1 MITKLYIDGGFRHHN
16 RTFEFGKGLTGI
28 IGKNES
34 GKSLIVE
41 FIRFALFG
49 SAALRGKSED
59 YKKLHV
65 ELWFSVR
72 NQEFHVIR
80 KAGKVELYRDGA
92 ELASGTKP
100 VNAAIIDALGYD
112 LTVFDVANACNQ
124 GNVEALSNMRPTERK
139 SMVDRTIGLD
149 VLDEV
154 IAHCGAEALAAK
166 KLADALSRNLVEPVA
181 PVKPENYSSSIDL
194 QAELDLNRGLL
205 KERNQLHGWLTA
217 APAQPNAPA
226 KCLVLETVA
235 ELTAYQRERQNLAS
249 EISDV
254 ENTLKRL
261 VLPKYPT
268 SFLDAQAEQWVSYNL
283 WNQKA
288 KLLAQGHLCCPSCS
302 HEWPIAG
309 DALKAFEDVVETTK
323 PELSESTIK
332 TERERLGNVDK
343 LDELTGVINSLS
355 AKLSDMPDRSADLTA
370 RRNADAQIAQYEA
383 QCAAYDAYQVQLVS
397 KRARY
402 NQLGSVDEEV
412 TRVEVVYQ
420 QALSYERDVKAF
432 NDAIGRYET
441 ALDQVQTHVQ
451 QSDEYAEAKRRVQAL
466 KVQVKTHL
474 LPSLNK
480 VASILLNQMT
490 GGERY
495 EVLVDEDFEIT
506 IDGQPINTLS
516 GSGKAVANLAVRIAL
531 GQILTN
537 KVFSVFFADEVDA
550 AMDDDRA
557 AYTAQALRR
566 LTDLIGQVVII
577 THKRPETDH
586 LIELKK

>member
-1 MITKLYIDGGFRHHN
+1 MLRKIFIDQMFRHFD
-16 RTFEFGKGLTGI
+16 RTIEFGKGLTGI

-41 FIRFALFG
+41 AIRFALFG
-49 SAALRGKSED
+49 SVALRGKSED

-65 ELWFSVR
+65 ELWFDVKGIPY
-72 NQEFHVIR
+72 HVIR

-100 VNAAIIDALGYD
+100 VNAAIIEALGYD

-149 VLDEV
+149 VLDDV

-166 KLADALSRNLVEPVA
+166 KLAEALSKTLVEPIE
-181 PVKPENYSSSIDL
+181 PIQPEGYIPSVSLVDDL
-194 QAELDLNRGLL
+194 RLARGNQQRRNELR
-205 KERNQLHGWLTA
+205 GWLTA
-217 APAQPNAPA
+217 APAQPTAPA
-226 KCLVLETVA
+226 KCQVA
-235 ELTAYQRERQNLAS
+235 ETIAFLTDHQRQRDELQRQIAAVERDLKALALPAY
-249 EISDV
+249 
-254 ENTLKRL
+254 
-261 VLPKYPT
+261 PKEY
-268 SFLDAQAEQWVSYNL
+268 LDTQAEQWVAYGYWL
-283 WNQKA
+283 QK
-288 KLLAQGHLCCPSCS
+288 KRFLDQGDLCCPSCN
-302 HEWPIAG
+302 HTWPIAG
-309 DALKAFEDVVETTK
+309 DALKAFEGVVETTK
-323 PELSESTIK
+323 PEISESTIK
-332 TERERLGNVDK
+332 IERERLGNVDK
-343 LDELTGVINSLS
+343 LDELTGVLGTLT
-355 AKLSDMPDRSADLTA
+355 AQLVDMPDRSADLKL
-370 RRNADAQIAQYEA
+370 RLEADAAERAYRA
-383 QCAAYDAYQVQLVS
+383 AMDAYDAYQADYTIKKAEFDTLE
-397 KRARY
+397 
-402 NQLGSVDEEV
+402 NIDN
-412 TRVEVVYQ
+412 TVE
-420 QALSYERDVKAF
+420 ALAAQHQTAIVYERDHKAF
-432 NDAIGRYET
+432 AENRGRYEK
-441 ALDQVQTHVQ
+441 ALDDVQSHTEKA
-451 QSDEYAEAKRRVQAL
+451 DEYAEAKRRVQAL

-506 IDGQPINTLS
+506 IDGQPIGTLS

>member
-1 MITKLYIDGGFRHHN
+1 MLRKLYIDQMFRHFD
-16 RTFEFGKGLTGI
+16 RTIEFEFGLTGI

-41 FIRFALFG
+41 AIRYALFG
-49 SAALRGKSED
+49 SAALRGKSDD

-65 ELWFSVR
+65 ELWFAVR
-72 NQEFHVIR
+72 GCEYHVIR
-80 KAGKVELYRDGA
+80 KGSKMELYRDGA

-100 VNAAIIDALGYD
+100 VNAAIIEILGYD
-112 LTVFDVANACNQ
+112 LIVFDVANACNQ

-139 SMVDRTIGLD
+139 AMVDRTIGLD
-149 VLDEV
+149 ILDDV
-154 IAHCGAEALAAK
+154 IKHCGEEALSAKKIAEALSK
-166 KLADALSRNLVEPVA
+166 NLVEPVC
-181 PVKPENYSSSIDL
+181 PPQPEDYNSSIDL
-194 QAELDLNRGLL
+194 AVLLNDARADQ

-226 KCLVLETVA
+226 ECLVTDSVAALTDYQRKRQGIVRLIEQTEA
-235 ELTAYQRERQNLAS
+235 ELKA
-249 EISDV
+249 
-254 ENTLKRL
+254 L
-261 VLPKYPT
+261 VLPKYPAAY
-268 SFLDAQAEQWVSYNL
+268 LDAQAEQWIAWGFWL
-283 WNQKA
+283 QK
-288 KLLAQGHLCCPSCS
+288 KRLLDQGHLCCPSCS

-309 DALKAFEDVVETTK
+309 DALAAFADVVEVTK
-323 PELSESTIK
+323 PELSEMQIDA
-332 TERERLGNVDK
+332 ERKRLGNIDK
-343 LDELTGVINSLS
+343 VDELTGVLNGLIV
-355 AKLSDMPDRSADLTA
+355 PEDRSADLAA
-370 RRNADAQIAQYEA
+370 RLSYESQVDQYDRAVQAYESYQSQAAAKKARFDELAGIDDEVNRLDA
-383 QCAAYDAYQVQLVS
+383 LH
-397 KRARY
+397 R
-402 NQLGSVDEEV
+402 
-412 TRVEVVYQ
+412 
-420 QALSYERDVKAF
+420 QALSYERDIAAF
-432 NDAIGRYET
+432 RAAVMIYEKGVEQIAEAT
-441 ALDQVQTHVQ
+441 AR
-451 QSDEYAEAKRRVQAL
+451 SEEYAEAKKRVQAL

-495 EVLVDEDFEIT
+495 DVVVDEDFEIT

-566 LTDLIGQVVII
+566 LTDLIKQVII
-577 THKRPETDH
+577 VTHKKVDTDH

>member
-1 MITKLYIDGGFRHHN
+1 MLRKLYIDQMFRHFD
-16 RTFEFGKGLTGI
+16 RTIEFGKGLTGI

-41 FIRFALFG
+41 AIRFALFG
-49 SAALRGKSED
+49 SAALRGKSDD

-65 ELWFSVR
+65 ELWFSIR
-72 NQEFHVIR
+72 NQDYHVIR

-149 VLDEV
+149 VLDDV

-166 KLADALSRNLVEPVA
+166 KLADALSKNLVEPVA
-181 PVKPENYSSSIDL
+181 PEMPEDYVFSTDL
-194 QAELDLNRGLL
+194 AEPLRLARSLQQ
-205 KERNQLHGWLTA
+205 KRNQLQGWLTA
-217 APAQPNAPA
+217 APAQPSAPA
-226 KCLVLETVA
+226 KCPVAETVETLVQYQDQRAKLQREIA
-235 ELTAYQRERQNLAS
+235 ELERS
-249 EISDV
+249 
-254 ENTLKRL
+254 LKAL
-261 VLPKYPT
+261 VLPKYPAAY
-268 SFLDAQAEQWVSYNL
+268 LDAQAEQWVAYDYWL
-283 WNQKA
+283 QK
-288 KLLAQGHLCCPSCS
+288 KRLLDQGHLCCPSCN

-309 DALKAFEDVVETTK
+309 DALKAFDGVEETAK

-332 TERERLGNVDK
+332 VERERLGNVDK
-343 LDELTGVINSLS
+343 LDELTGVLNTLTV
-355 AKLSDMPDRSADLTA
+355 KLDGMPDRSADLTT
-370 RRNADAQIAQYEA
+370 RRNADAAEAQYAA
-383 QCAAYDAYQVQLVS
+383 QVKAYDAYQADYAVKKAEFDALENID
-397 KRARY
+397 A
-402 NQLGSVDEEV
+402 
-412 TRVEVVYQ
+412 TVE
-420 QALSYERDVKAF
+420 ALAAQHQTALIYERDRKAF
-432 NDAIGRYET
+432 SEAVVRFNAAR
-441 ALDQVQTHVQ
+441 DQVTEHVQ
-451 QSDEYAEAKRRVQAL
+451 KSDEYAEAKRRVQAL

-506 IDGQPINTLS
+506 IDGQPIGTLS

>member
-1 MITKLYIDGGFRHHN
+1 MISKLYIDNGFRHFD

-41 FIRFALFG
+41 FIRYALFG
-49 SAALRGKSED
+49 SAALRGKSDD

-65 ELWFSVR
+65 ELWFAIKG
-72 NQEFHVIR
+72 QDYHVIR
-80 KAGKVELYRDGA
+80 KGSKVEMRRDGA

-124 GNVEALSNMRPTERK
+124 GNIEALSNMRPTERK
-139 SMVDRTIGLD
+139 AMVDQTVGLN
-149 VLDEV
+149 VLDDLMKFCGDEAL
-154 IAHCGAEALAAK
+154 IAKRSAEAMSKA
-166 KLADALSRNLVEPVA
+166 LVEPVE
-181 PVKPENYSSSIDL
+181 PVQPEGYIPAASLEGDIR
-194 QAELDLNRGLL
+194 LNRQLL
-205 KERNQLHGWLTA
+205 QERNQLQGWLSA
-217 APAQPNAPA
+217 APAQPSAPA
-226 KCLVLETVA
+226 KCQVTETVD
-235 ELTAYQRERQNLAS
+235 ELTASQIVRLDLANSITKVERELQA
-249 EISDV
+249 
-254 ENTLKRL
+254 L
-261 VLPKYPT
+261 VLPKYPRD
-268 SFLDAQAEQWVSYNL
+268 FLDAQAEQWVAWGFWL
-283 WNQKA
+283 QK
-288 KLLAQGHLCCPSCS
+288 KRLLDQGHLCCPSCDHS
-302 HEWPIAG
+302 WPIAG
-309 DALKAFEDVVETTK
+309 DALAAFADVVEVAK
-323 PELSESTIK
+323 PELTEIQID
-332 TERERLGNVDK
+332 TERKRLGNDK
-343 LDELTGVINSLS
+343 KAEELIELIHSLT
-355 AKLSDMPDRSADLTA
+355 AQLGGLPDRSADLKL
-370 RRNADAQIAQYEA
+370 RRDYDAAVHQYES
-383 QCAAYDAYQVQLVS
+383 QRKAYDAYQTDFATKQ
-397 KRARY
+397 ARF
-402 NQLGSVDEEV
+402 NELDGVEEEV
-412 TRVEVVYQ
+412 NRLDALHR
-420 QALSYERDVKAF
+420 QALSFERDQKVFA
-432 NDAIGRYET
+432 NAIGRYES
-441 ALDQVQTHVQ
+441 ALSEVTTLTKRAE
-451 QSDEYAEAKRRVQAL
+451 EYAEAKKRIAAL
-466 KVQVKTHL
+466 KVQVKTFL

-495 EVLVDEDFEIT
+495 EVVVDEDFEIT
-506 IDGQPINTLS
+506 IDGQPIGTLS

>member
-1 MITKLYIDGGFRHHN
+1 MLRKLYIDQMFRHFD
-16 RTFEFGKGLTGI
+16 RTIEFGKGLTGI

-41 FIRFALFG
+41 AIRFALFG

-65 ELWFSVR
+65 ELWFDVKGLPY
-72 NQEFHVIR
+72 HVVR

-149 VLDEV
+149 VLDDV

-166 KLADALSRNLVEPVA
+166 KLADALSRNLVEPIE
-181 PVKPENYSSSIDL
+181 PIQPEGYIPAVSLEDDL
-194 QAELDLNRGLL
+194 RLNRKLQQ
-205 KERNQLHGWLTA
+205 KRSQLQGWLTA

-235 ELTAYQRERQNLAS
+235 ELTAYQQTRTSLQN
-249 EISDV
+249 EISGIESD
-254 ENTLKRL
+254 LKRL
-261 VLPKYPT
+261 VLPKYPAA
-268 SFLDAQAEQWVSYNL
+268 FLDAQAEQWIAYGFWL
-283 WNQKA
+283 QK
-288 KLLAQGHLCCPSCS
+288 KRFLDQGHLCCPSCN
-302 HEWPIAG
+302 HEWPIAA
-309 DALKAFEDVVETTK
+309 DALKSFEGVVEVAK
-323 PELSESTIK
+323 PEITEMQIN
-332 TERERLGNVDK
+332 TERDRLGNVDK
-343 LDELTGVINSLS
+343 LDELTGLINSLT
-355 AKLSDMPDRSADLTA
+355 AKLGGMPDRSADLVV
-370 RRNADAQIAQYEA
+370 RRNADAAEAQYAA
-383 QCAAYDAYQVQLVS
+383 QVKAYDAYQAEFTTKKAEFDALENIDQ
-397 KRARY
+397 
-402 NQLGSVDEEV
+402 
-412 TRVEVVYQ
+412 TVEALAAQHQSAVV
-420 QALSYERDVKAF
+420 YERDRKAYTE
-432 NDAIGRYET
+432 AVGRYQT
-441 ALDQVQTHVQ
+441 ALDQVQSHVQ

-506 IDGQPINTLS
+506 IDGQPIGTLS

>member
-1 MITKLYIDGGFRHHN
+1 MLRKLYIDQMFRHFD
-16 RTFEFGKGLTGI
+16 RTIEFGKGLTGI

-41 FIRFALFG
+41 AIRFALFG
-49 SAALRGKSED
+49 SAALRGKSDD

-65 ELWFSVR
+65 ELWFSIR
-72 NQEFHVIR
+72 NQDYHVIR

-112 LTVFDVANACNQ
+112 LAVFDVANACNQ

-139 SMVDRTIGLD
+139 AMVDRTIGLD

-166 KLADALSRNLVEPVA
+166 KLADALSKNLVEPVA
-181 PVKPENYSSSIDL
+181 PEIPEDYVFSTDL
-194 QAELDLNRGLL
+194 AEPLRLARSLQQ
-205 KERNQLHGWLTA
+205 KRSQLQGWLTA
-217 APAQPNAPA
+217 APAQPSAPA
-226 KCLVLETVA
+226 KCPVAETV
-235 ELTAYQRERQNLAS
+235 EFLTQHQRQREDLMRQ
-249 EISDV
+249 ISATERD
-254 ENTLKRL
+254 LQAI
-261 VLPKYPT
+261 VLPKYT
-268 SFLDAQAEQWVSYNL
+268 KEYLDQKAEQWIAYGFWL
-283 WNQKA
+283 QK
-288 KLLAQGHLCCPSCS
+288 KRLVDQGNLCCPQCN

-309 DALKAFEDVVETTK
+309 DALKSFEGVVEVEK
-323 PELSESTIK
+323 PEI
-332 TERERLGNVDK
+332 TEMQINAERDRLGNDRK
-343 LDELTGVINSLS
+343 AEELVELIHSLT
-355 AKLSDMPDRSADLTA
+355 ATLGDMPDRSADLKL
-370 RRNADAQIAQYEA
+370 RREADAAEAQYAA
-383 QCAAYDAYQVQLVS
+383 QIKAYDAYQADYVVKKAEFDALENID
-397 KRARY
+397 A
-402 NQLGSVDEEV
+402 
-412 TRVEVVYQ
+412 TVE
-420 QALSYERDVKAF
+420 ALAAQHQTALIYERDRKAYSEAVVRF
-432 NDAIGRYET
+432 NAAR
-441 ALDQVQTHVQ
+441 DQVTEHVQ
-451 QSDEYAEAKRRVQAL
+451 KSDEYAEAKRRVQAL

-506 IDGQPINTLS
+506 IDGQPIGTLS

>member
-1 MITKLYIDGGFRHHN
+1 MIKRLYIDQMFRHFD

-41 FIRFALFG
+41 AIRYALFG
-49 SAALRGKSED
+49 SAALRGKSDD

-65 ELWFSVR
+65 ELWFSIKG
-72 NQEFHVIR
+72 QDYHVIR
-80 KAGKVELYRDGA
+80 KGSKVELRRDGA

-100 VNAAIIDALGYD
+100 VNAAIVEALGYD

-139 SMVDRTIGLD
+139 AMVDQTVGLN
-149 VLDEV
+149 VLDDLMKF
-154 IAHCGAEALAAK
+154 CGDEALIAK
-166 KLADALSRNLVEPVA
+166 RSAESMSKALVEPVA
-181 PVKPENYSSSIDL
+181 PVQPEDYVWSSDL
-194 QAELDLNRGLL
+194 AEPLKLARGLQQ
-205 KERNQLHGWLTA
+205 KRNELRGWLTA
-217 APAQPNAPA
+217 APAQPSAPA
-226 KCLVLETVA
+226 KCLVQETVDT
-235 ELTAYQRERQNLAS
+235 LTAYQVQRLDIADAITKHERELQALA
-249 EISDV
+249 
-254 ENTLKRL
+254 
-261 VLPKYPT
+261 LPKYPRE
-268 SFLDAQAEQWVSYNL
+268 FLDAQAEQWVA
-283 WNQKA
+283 WGFWMQK
-288 KLLAQGHLCCPSCS
+288 KRLLDQGHLCCPSCN

-309 DALKAFEDVVETTK
+309 DALAKFVDVVEVAK
-323 PELSESTIK
+323 PELTEVQID
-332 TERERLGNVDK
+332 TERKRLGNDK
-343 LDELTGVINSLS
+343 KAEELIELIHSLTAS
-355 AKLSDMPDRSADLTA
+355 LGDMPDRSADLKT
-370 RRNADAQIAQYEA
+370 RRDYDAAVHQYEA
-383 QCAAYDAYQVQLVS
+383 QRKAYVAYQADFVGKKFEYEALTDID
-397 KRARY
+397 AT
-402 NQLGSVDEEV
+402 V
-412 TRVEVVYQ
+412 T
-420 QALSYERDVKAF
+420 ALETQHREALMYERDLSAYRTAVKQ
-432 NDAIGRYET
+432 YET
-441 ALDQVQTHVQ
+441 AAAEVATLTTRAE
-451 QSDEYAEAKRRVQAL
+451 EYAEAKKRIAAL
-466 KVQVKTHL
+466 KVQVKTFL

-495 EVLVDEDFEIT
+495 EVVVDEDFEIT

>member
-1 MITKLYIDGGFRHHN
+1 MLRKIYIDQMFRHFD
-16 RTFEFGKGLTGI
+16 RTIEFGKGLTGI

-41 FIRFALFG
+41 AIRFALFG
-49 SAALRGKSED
+49 SAALRGKAED

-65 ELWFSVR
+65 ELWFDIKGIPY
-72 NQEFHVIR
+72 HVIR

-149 VLDEV
+149 VLDDV

-166 KLADALSRNLVEPVA
+166 KLADALSKNLVEPIE
-181 PVKPENYSSSIDL
+181 PIQPESYTPAISLESEL
-194 QAELDLNRGLL
+194 QLNRGLL
-205 KERNQLHGWLTA
+205 TERNQLHGWLTA
-217 APAQPNAPA
+217 APAQPVAPA
-226 KCLVLETVA
+226 ECLVQDTVA
-235 ELTAYQRERQNLAS
+235 FLTDHQRGRQAKQREIADLER
-249 EISDV
+249 D
-254 ENTLKRL
+254 LKGL
-261 VLPKYPT
+261 VLPKYPKQY
-268 SFLDAQAEQWVSYNL
+268 LDAQAEQWIAYGYWL
-283 WNQKA
+283 QK
-288 KLLAQGHLCCPSCS
+288 KRFLDQGDLCCPSCN
-302 HEWPIAG
+302 HTWPIAA
-309 DALKAFEDVVETTK
+309 DALKSFEGVVEVEK
-323 PELSESTIK
+323 PEITEMQIN
-332 TERERLGNVDK
+332 TERDRLGNVNK
-343 LDELTGVINSLS
+343 LDELTGVLNTLN
-355 AKLSDMPDRSADLTA
+355 AQLVNMPDRSADLAERLNYET
-370 RRNADAQIAQYEA
+370 QVEQYDRAVRAYESY
-383 QCAAYDAYQVQLVS
+383 QSQAAA
-397 KRARY
+397 KRARF
-402 NQLGSVDEEV
+402 NQLDYVEELV
-412 TRVEVVYQ
+412 GVLEARLRDAV
-420 QALSYERDVKAF
+420 AYERDRKSYEEAVVRF
-432 NDAIGRYET
+432 NT
-441 ALDQVQTHVQ
+441 ARDQVTEHVQ
-451 QSDEYAEAKRRVQAL
+451 KSDEYAEAKRRVQAL

-506 IDGQPINTLS
+506 IDGQPIGTLS

>member
-1 MITKLYIDGGFRHHN
+1 MLRKLYIDQMFRHFD
-16 RTFEFGKGLTGI
+16 RTIEFGKGLTGI

-41 FIRFALFG
+41 AIRFALFG
-49 SAALRGKSED
+49 SAALRGKAED

-65 ELWFSVR
+65 ELWFDVKGIPY
-72 NQEFHVIR
+72 HVIR

-149 VLDEV
+149 VLDDV
-154 IAHCGAEALAAK
+154 IAHCGAEALAAR
-166 KLADALSRNLVEPVA
+166 KLADALSKNLVEPVE
-181 PVKPENYSSSIDL
+181 PIQPQSYIPSVSLEDDL
-194 QAELDLNRGLL
+194 QLNRKLQQ
-205 KERNQLHGWLTA
+205 KRSQLQGWLTA
-217 APAQPNAPA
+217 APAQPSAPA
-226 KCLVLETVA
+226 KCQVAETV
-235 ELTAYQRERQNLAS
+235 ETLVEHQQKRQNLTNQ
-249 EISDV
+249 ISGIEAD
-254 ENTLKRL
+254 LKRL
-261 VLPKYPT
+261 VLPKYPA
-268 SFLDAQAEQWVSYNL
+268 SYLDQKAEQWIAYGFWL
-283 WNQKA
+283 QK
-288 KLLAQGHLCCPSCS
+288 KRFLDQGDLCCPSCN
-302 HEWPIAG
+302 HTWPIAG
-309 DALKAFEDVVETTK
+309 DALAAFADVVEVEK
-323 PELSESTIK
+323 PEL
-332 TERERLGNVDK
+332 TEMQINAERDRLGNIEK
-343 LDELTGVINSLS
+343 LDELTGVLTTLT
-355 AKLSDMPDRSADLTA
+355 AQLEGMPDRSADLTV
-370 RRNADAQIAQYEA
+370 RRNADAAEAQYAA
-383 QCAAYDAYQVQLVS
+383 QVKAYDAYQADYVVKKAEFDALENIDATVEALAAQHQTALV
-397 KRARY
+397 
-402 NQLGSVDEEV
+402 
-412 TRVEVVYQ
+412 
-420 QALSYERDVKAF
+420 YERDRKAYTEAVVRF
-432 NDAIGRYET
+432 NAAR
-441 ALDQVQTHVQ
+441 DQVQTHVQ

-506 IDGQPINTLS
+506 IDGQPIGTLS

>member
-1 MITKLYIDGGFRHHN
+1 MLRKLYIDQMFRHFD
-16 RTFEFGKGLTGI
+16 RTIEFGKGLTGI

-41 FIRFALFG
+41 AIRFALFG

-72 NQEFHVIR
+72 NQEFQVIR

-154 IAHCGAEALAAK
+154 ITHCGAEALAAK

-181 PVKPENYSSSIDL
+181 PEMPEDYVFSTDLTEPLQLARKLQQKRSSL
-194 QAELDLNRGLL
+194 A
-205 KERNQLHGWLTA
+205 GWLSA
-217 APAQPNAPA
+217 APAQPNALA
-226 KCLVLETVA
+226 KCLVQETVT
-235 ELTAYQRERQNLAS
+235 ELTTYQRERQNLAS
-249 EISDV
+249 EITDV
-254 ENTLKRL
+254 ENALKRL
-261 VLPKYPT
+261 VLPKYP
-268 SFLDAQAEQWVSYNL
+268 SQYLDAQAEQWVSYNL

-309 DALKAFEDVVETTK
+309 DALAAFEDVVETAK

-332 TERERLGNVDK
+332 TERDRLGNVDK

-355 AKLSDMPDRSADLTA
+355 AKLSDTPDRSADLTA

-383 QCAAYDAYQVQLVS
+383 QCAAYDTYQAEFATKKAEFDALE
-397 KRARY
+397 
-402 NQLGSVDEEV
+402 NIN
-412 TRVEVVYQ
+412 TTVEALTIQHQTAVV
-420 QALSYERDVKAF
+420 YERDRKAYTEAVGCF
-432 NDAIGRYET
+432 NT
-441 ALDQVQTHVQ
+441 ARAQVTEHVQ

-480 VASILLNQMT
+480 VASVLLNQMT

>member
-1 MITKLYIDGGFRHHN
+1 MLRKLYIDQMFRHFD
-16 RTFEFGKGLTGI
+16 RTIEFGKGLTGI

-41 FIRFALFG
+41 AIRFALFG
-49 SAALRGKSED
+49 SAALRGKAED

-65 ELWFSVR
+65 ELWFDVKGIPY
-72 NQEFHVIR
+72 HVIR

-149 VLDEV
+149 VLDDV

-166 KLADALSRNLVEPVA
+166 KLADALSKNLVEPVE
-181 PVKPENYSSSIDL
+181 PIQPQSYIPSVSLEDDL
-194 QAELDLNRGLL
+194 QLNRGLL
-205 KERNQLHGWLTA
+205 NERNQLQGWLTA
-217 APAQPNAPA
+217 APAQPSAPA
-226 KCLVLETVA
+226 KCQVAETIAFLTDYQRGRQTKQRELADLELVLKA
-235 ELTAYQRERQNLAS
+235 LKLPQYPAAY
-249 EISDV
+249 
-254 ENTLKRL
+254 
-261 VLPKYPT
+261 
-268 SFLDAQAEQWVSYNL
+268 LDAQAEQWVAYDQ
-283 WNQKA
+283 WKQKE

-309 DALKAFEDVVETTK
+309 DALAAYADVVAVEQ
-323 PELSESTIK
+323 PVLNRGTINA
-332 TERERLGNVDK
+332 ERALLGNEARV
-343 LDELTGVINSLS
+343 DELTGLINSLT
-355 AKLSDMPDRSADLTA
+355 ATYLDMPDRSADLKL
-370 RRNADAQIAQYEA
+370 RLEADAAEAQYAA
-383 QCAAYDAYQVQLVS
+383 QVKAYEAYQSQAAA
-397 KRARY
+397 KRARF
-402 NQLGSVDEEV
+402 NQLDYVEELV
-412 TRVEVVYQ
+412 GILEARLREAV
-420 QALSYERDVKAF
+420 AYERDRKSYEEAVVRF
-432 NDAIGRYET
+432 NAAR
-441 ALDQVQTHVQ
+441 DQVQTHVQ

-506 IDGQPINTLS
+506 IDGQPIGTLS

>member
-1 MITKLYIDGGFRHHN
+1 MLRKLYIDNGFRHFD
-16 RTFEFGKGLTGI
+16 RTFEFEKGLTGI

-49 SAALRGKSED
+49 SAALRGKSDD

-65 ELWFSVR
+65 ELWFSIKG
-72 NQEFHVIR
+72 QEYHVIR

-139 SMVDRTIGLD
+139 AMVDRTIGLD
-149 VLDEV
+149 VLDDV

-166 KLADALSRNLVEPVA
+166 KLADALSKNLVEPVE
-181 PVKPENYSSSIDL
+181 PEMPEDYVFSTDL
-194 QAELDLNRGLL
+194 AEPLRLARSLQQ
-205 KERNQLHGWLTA
+205 KRSQLQGWLTA
-217 APAQPNAPA
+217 APAQPSAPA
-226 KCLVLETVA
+226 KCSVAETV
-235 ELTAYQRERQNLAS
+235 ETLVRYQDQRSKLQRELV
-249 EISDV
+249 EV
-254 ENTLKRL
+254 ENSLKAL
-261 VLPKYPT
+261 VLPKY
-268 SFLDAQAEQWVSYNL
+268 SKEYLDQKAEQWVAYGFWL
-283 WNQKA
+283 QK
-288 KLLAQGHLCCPSCS
+288 KRFLDQGDLCCPSCN
-302 HEWPIAG
+302 HTWPIAAE
-309 DALKAFEDVVETTK
+309 ALKSFEGVVEVEK
-323 PELSESTIK
+323 PEITEMQIK
-332 TERERLGNVDK
+332 VERDRLGNVDK
-343 LDELTGVINSLS
+343 LDELSGVLNTLT
-355 AKLSDMPDRSADLTA
+355 AQLADMPDRSADLKL
-370 RRNADAQIAQYEA
+370 RLEADAAEAQYAA
-383 QCAAYDAYQVQLVS
+383 QMRAYDAYQVDYTAKKAEFDALENID
-397 KRARY
+397 K
-402 NQLGSVDEEV
+402 
-412 TRVEVVYQ
+412 TVETLAAQ
-420 QALSYERDVKAF
+420 HQTALIYERDRKAYNEAVVRF
-432 NDAIGRYET
+432 NAAR
-441 ALDQVQTHVQ
+441 DQVAEYVQ
-451 QSDEYAEAKRRVQAL
+451 KSDEYAEAKRRVQAL

-506 IDGQPINTLS
+506 IDGQPIGTLS